1 MLINR
6 KEYKKIVKEWNRFNS
21 IQEAFNLVKKPDH
34 VDEDDWKFDFGYE
47 DETEDNYNQVSSK
60 SKEFY
65 NEFDPIKDK
74 AKIEKFNSNNATYG
88 VNSKIFSIINKLEN
102 YVQQEREL
110 KNDNSIVG
118 KILLY
123 EDEYEGF
130 VKFDFSNFTSA
141 WPNSNSPVSSTID
154 FESTDKDW
162 SPGYGKGAYRHM
174 LTHKSTIG
182 VSSVLFEIMLEFVSV
197 VREKGI
203 CSDRYSSTVEA
214 QKKWQIYANRSD
226 VETEQLDINKDDSEK
241 HKLPQLTPDDPTDDA
256 AQGLAIK
263 HKGNEWY
270 NSIFSKIIKKKDMN
284 TIKYICNHSNHLDL
298 IISITNESQFTSKI

>member
-1 MLINR
+1 MINR
-6 KEYKKIVKEWNRFNS
+6 KKYKKIVREWNKFNFINEGFKS
-21 IQEAFNLVKKPDH
+21 VKRPEDI
-34 VDEDDWKFDFGYE
+34 DEDDWKFDFGYE
-47 DETEDNYNQVSSK
+47 DEVEFEHITSK
-60 SKEFY
+60 NSKFY
-65 NEFDPIKDK
+65 DEFDPLRDKEKIKN
-74 AKIEKFNSNNATYG
+74 FNSTNTTYG

-102 YVQQEREL
+102 YVQKERDL
-110 KNDNSIVG
+110 KKDNSIVG

-130 VKFDFSNFTSA
+130 VKFDFSNFETPWSDKA
-141 WPNSNSPVSSTID
+141 SLVSSTID

-162 SPGYGKGAYRHM
+162 SAGYGKGSYRHM
-174 LTHKSTIG
+174 LTHVSTAG

-226 VETEQLDINKDDSEK
+226 ISTEQLDINKDDSEEYG
-241 HKLPQLTPDDPTDDA
+241 LPQLTPDDITDDA
-256 AQGLAIK
+256 SQSLAIR

-270 NSIFSKIIKKKDMN
+270 DSIFSKIIKKNNMN
-284 TIKYICNHSNHLDL
+284 TIKYICNHSNHIDL
-298 IISITNESQFTSKI
+298 VVSITNENQFISKV